1 MRTVRL
7 GSARAAA
14 EELGLSPSA
23 LSRRIANLEDFTGK
37 KLFTRARQA
46 MALTDEGQAFHDA
59 VFPHLEALAM
69 AIENHSENMS
79 LLRLHLG
86 VLPLRSTFTHVI
98 GDELDWHQ
106 FSMLMRGAG
115 VAWDGALIV
124 PVSDAGGGPVADERA
139 REELRILEDRVNEN
153 RLVVNEGHFFDT
165 WGRRMTVEEATVN

>member
-1 MRTVRL
+1 MSKPANRQNKLDDVLFDDWIVKEYRRSKGFT
-7 GSARAAA
+7 
-14 EELGLSPSA
+14 A
-23 LSRRIANLEDFTGK
+23 LIVLVSTAN
-37 KLFTRARQA
+37 
-46 MALTDEGQAFHDA
+46 
-59 VFPHLEALAM
+59 
-69 AIENHSENMS
+69 
-79 LLRLHLG
+79 LG

>member
-1 MRTVRL
+1 MSKPANRQNKLDDVLFDDWIVKEYRRSKGFT
-7 GSARAAA
+7 
-14 EELGLSPSA
+14 A
-23 LSRRIANLEDFTGK
+23 LIVLVSTAN
-37 KLFTRARQA
+37 
-46 MALTDEGQAFHDA
+46 
-59 VFPHLEALAM
+59 
-69 AIENHSENMS
+69 
-79 LLRLHLG
+79 LG

-165 WGRRMTVEEATVN
+165 WGRRMRVEEATVN